1 MATIDQLLD
10 KIQNSELKA
19 KLQLEVDRLQKQ
31 KRFGLVFEDHLPEVT
46 LLYEVEVRRGQKVT
60 LKDAPLDKKFEVLS
74 IQDGVATC
82 VPLEESDE
90 KQRNNNIEQN
100 PSRLSS
106 DNTNLTEIFD
116 VNQLVPY
123 ADFGDPIYPYLQPI
137 DKICNDPDSS
147 LWHEI
152 IEADNYHALQL
163 LE

>member
-74 IQDGVATC
+74 IHDGVATC
-82 VPLEESDE
+82 VPL
-90 KQRNNNIEQN
+90 
-100 PSRLSS
+100 
-106 DNTNLTEIFD
+106 
-116 VNQLVPY
+116 
-123 ADFGDPIYPYLQPI
+123 
-137 DKICNDPDSS
+137 
-147 LWHEI
+147 
-152 IEADNYHALQL
+152 
-163 LE
+163 